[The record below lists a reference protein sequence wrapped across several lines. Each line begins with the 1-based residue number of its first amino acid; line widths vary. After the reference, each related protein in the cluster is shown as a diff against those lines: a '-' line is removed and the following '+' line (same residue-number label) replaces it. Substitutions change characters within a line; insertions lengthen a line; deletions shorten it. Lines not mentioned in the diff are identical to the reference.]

1 MEFPK
6 FDYIVFKN
14 GDSPFEIFLN
24 SLSDKD
30 SAKLTS
36 LIGKVETY
44 GLEVAK
50 RMEWIKKIDDDIY
63 ELRSKV
69 GNNIQRALY
78 FQKINQEFMITHGFT
93 KKTDKTPIR
102 EIIKCKNIR
111 DKYIYENK

>member
-50 RMEWIKKIDDDIY
+50 RMEWIKK
-63 ELRSKV
+63 
-69 GNNIQRALY
+69 
-78 FQKINQEFMITHGFT
+78 
-93 KKTDKTPIR
+93 
-102 EIIKCKNIR
+102 
-111 DKYIYENK
+111 